1 MEMSSWKR
9 GYEQIPDVRGMEKEL
24 GESRKHTSP
33 LWKYLAIGAI
43 PILVCGV
50 LALAVFAGVLSL
62 GLVILHDRCP
72 PAEIPVARTYVVDLD
87 LAAHNWTSRAAA
99 VTSLNSYLQTVA
111 ANKTL
116 VYANAYNPLLVRFAH
131 TSKELYT
138 RIFNEV
144 YYDTPDNVRTHTLP
158 AAPSPSPIA
167 MTACT
172 RPDACACRVVSCD
185 CGAGDCGDGRIAAG
199 SFVHLVIGQWPR
211 DGRQVD
217 GGVHLPQRR
226 PGRRHRIGHRS
237 FGQPSRPGKGATRAP

>member
-1 MEMSSWKR
+1 MSSWKR

-144 YYDTPDNVRTHTLP
+144 YYDTPDNVRTHAARGPVSFSDRRLRAPGLTLV
-158 AAPSPSPIA
+158 
-167 MTACT
+167 
-172 RPDACACRVVSCD
+172 RVVSC
-185 CGAGDCGDGRIAAG
+185 
-199 SFVHLVIGQWPR
+199 
-211 DGRQVD
+211 
-217 GGVHLPQRR
+217 
-226 PGRRHRIGHRS
+226 
-237 FGQPSRPGKGATRAP
+237 RAVSCRVVRL